1 MSALTIP
8 DDVERLLPAAAGR
21 CELLGVRSH
30 DRAGRPC
37 VWEVVDEGGRRLF
50 AKRHKNA
57 LMHERETA
65 AYRLLAPALGEGRTP
80 SLLAAD
86 ASSLLVV
93 TSALPGTPVVS
104 TALSAAEEQEVY
116 RQAGHL
122 LAVIHAQPTVDA
134 PVGEYL
140 LWDQERERALARARD
155 ACLSDEEVAVLA
167 EAARAEP
174 PRTALAYCHGDFGP
188 RNWLVRRDG
197 DGDGDGDGLTLGV
210 IDFER
215 SHVEA
220 PARRDLMRVTL
231 HLTPRRAD
239 LRAAFT
245 TEYGRDL
252 TPQERAACRAW
263 AAIDCPAALRWALDH
278 HRDEEVLG
286 YARTVLD
293 LLRDPN
299 PVV

>member
-1 MSALTIP
+1 MTDP
-8 DDVERLLPAAAGR
+8 RLPQDAELLLRETAGR
-21 CELLGVRSH
+21 YELLGVRSF
-30 DRAGRPC
+30 DRAGHPR
-37 VWEVVDEGGRRLF
+37 VWEVADAHGRRLF

-65 AYRLLAPALGEGRTP
+65 AYRLLVPALGEGRAP

-93 TSALPGTPVVS
+93 TTALPGTSVI
-104 TALSAAEEQEVY
+104 SAALTATEEREVY
-116 RQAGHL
+116 RQAGRL
-122 LAVIHAQPTVDA
+122 LAAVHAQPTAGA
-134 PVGEYL
+134 PVGEHL
-140 LWDQERERALARARD
+140 SWAQERARALARARD
-155 ACLSDEEVAVLA
+155 ARLPDEDIEVLA
-167 EAARAEP
+167 DATRTEP
-174 PRTALAYCHGDFGP
+174 PPTALAYCHGDFGP
-188 RNWLVRRDG
+188 RNWIMRRDG
-197 DGDGDGDGLTLGV
+197 DRLTLGL

-231 HLTPRRAD
+231 QLTPHRPD

-245 TEYGRDL
+245 TGYGRDL
-252 TPQERAACRAW
+252 TAQERAACRAW

-293 LLRDPN
+293 LLRDPD
-299 PVV
+299 PVA

>member
-1 MSALTIP
+1 MSAP
-8 DDVERLLPAAAGR
+8 DMPPDVDQLLRTTAKDYK
-21 CELLGVRSH
+21 LLGVRSL
-30 DRAGRPC
+30 DRAGHPV
-37 VWEVVDEGGRRLF
+37 VWEVLGAAGRRLF

-57 LMHERETA
+57 LMHQRETA
-65 AYRLLAPALGEGRTP
+65 AYRLLAPALGSGRAP
-80 SLLAAD
+80 ALLAED
-86 ASSLLVV
+86 TRSLLVV
-93 TSALPGTPVVS
+93 TSALPGTPVIS
-104 TALSAAEEQEVY
+104 TDLTAAEEQEVY

-122 LAVIHAQPTVDA
+122 AAVIHAQPTAGA

-140 LWDQERERALARARD
+140 PWDQERKRALARARE
-155 ACLSDEEVAVLA
+155 ARLPEEDITVLA
-167 EAARAEP
+167 EATRHEP

-188 RNWLVRRDG
+188 RNWIVRREG
-197 DGDGDGDGLTLGV
+197 DRLLLGV

-220 PARRDLMRVTL
+220 PARRDLMRLTL
-231 HLTPRRAD
+231 QLTPRRPD

-245 TEYGRDL
+245 TGYGREL

-278 HRDEEVLG
+278 HHDEEVLG

-293 LLRDPN
+293 LLRHPN
-299 PVV
+299 PVA